1 MKYQTLYDLRTS
13 APFKEKFS
21 HRLKNIHKLR
31 LMTNFLVN
39 LTLSP
44 GGVMN

>member
-13 APFKEKFS
+13 TPFKEKSSF
-21 HRLKNIHKLR
+21 KNIYKLR